1 MEAAAQERIV
11 DESLP
16 VDPTDSD
23 EDLMLRYARGDGTAF
38 EILFRRHKARVYSFI
53 YRFVG
58 GGHTADDLY
67 QEVFL
72 RIIRSRHT
80 YRPRARF
87 TTWLYAV
94 ARSVCIDAIRKEN
107 RRTDTASLDELNET
121 GQTLAHL
128 PVTQGTQRD
137 EVFQSETGAL
147 IERFIQMLPQEQR
160 EVLLMRER
168 LNLTFREIASITG
181 CTVGTVKSRM
191 RYALESLRKWL
202 IAEGFVK

>member
-16 VDPTDSD
+16 VDSNDSD
-23 EDLMLRYARGDGTAF
+23 EDLMLRYVHGDGTAF
-38 EILFRRHKARVYSFI
+38 EILFRRHKARVYGFI
-53 YRFVG
+53 YRFTG
-58 GGHTADDLY
+58 GGHADDLY

-80 YRPRARF
+80 YRPRAKF

-94 ARSVCIDAIRKEN
+94 ARSVCIDAMRKEN
-107 RRTDTASLDELNET
+107 RRKDTTSLDELTET
-121 GQTLAHL
+121 GQSPVPL
-128 PVTQGTQRD
+128 PVSQGTQRD
-137 EVFQSETGAL
+137 EAFDNETNAL
-147 IERFIQMLPQEQR
+147 MHRLIQGLPEEQR
-160 EVLLMRER
+160 EVLLMREK

-191 RYALESLRKWL
+191 RYALETLRKWL
-202 IAEGFVK
+202 ISEGFVK